1 MTGHPKGGLPR
12 RATRLNPED
21 TALRENDKAAE
32 PDREGAFH
40 GGRGG
45 GEGAGGAAAAVLTGG
60 TAPVCQGE
68 RQRLEQ
74 VLVTD
79 VHSSTVHD
87 GQRADTASAGR
98 WRGRGGG
105 GRQVHTPEGRCSPRN
120 GREADTCRDADGP

>member
-21 TALRENDKAAE
+21 TALRENDKAARA
-32 PDREGAFH
+32 DREGAFH

-45 GEGAGGAAAAVLTGG
+45 GEGAGGAA
-60 TAPVCQGE
+60 PVCQGE

-79 VHSSTVHD
+79 VHGSTVHD

-105 GRQVHTPEGRCSPRN
+105 RRQVHTPEGRCSPRN
-120 GREADTCRDADGP
+120 GREADTCRDADRP